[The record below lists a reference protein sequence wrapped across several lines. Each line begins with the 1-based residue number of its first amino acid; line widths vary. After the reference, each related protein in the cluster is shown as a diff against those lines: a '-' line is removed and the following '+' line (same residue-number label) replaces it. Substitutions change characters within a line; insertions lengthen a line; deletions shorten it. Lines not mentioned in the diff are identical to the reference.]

1 MKCMLSLRAQHY
13 YIYGPENMKRINQIL
28 ISLLHY
34 FTMILFLVMLFIVFM
49 QVILR
54 YFVGSSMSGSEE
66 AARYILFFL
75 VLFGTSICVYDK
87 THLSIEYF
95 QDKLSRSF
103 KIISNL
109 VISVSIVLA
118 SLIFIYY
125 GWELATRSMNQT
137 TPSLQIPRGWIFM
150 AFPVAG
156 FLMFYFQVQHFIKI
170 GREEE

>member
-1 MKCMLSLRAQHY
+1 
-13 YIYGPENMKRINQIL
+13 MKRINQNL

-34 FTMILFLVMLFIVFM
+34 FTMFLFLVMLFIVFM
-49 QVILR
+49 QVVFR
-54 YFVGSSMSGSEE
+54 YFINISISGSEE

-75 VLFGTSICVYDK
+75 VLLGASICVYDK

-95 QDKLSRSF
+95 QDKMSMSLR
-103 KIISNL
+103 KISDL
-109 VISVSIVLA
+109 VISLCIIVT

-125 GWELATRSMNQT
+125 GWELATRSMTQT

-156 FLMFYFQVQHFIKI
+156 VLMFYFQIQYLIKN
-170 GREEE
+170 GRKDKI